1 MEKTPRMKIFAPATI
16 GNFSVGFDLLGLAI
30 QPVDGTL
37 LGDTIEISEAEHNS
51 LSLGGD
57 FEHQLPENEDNLV
70 SKAHQL
76 FEDKLDGVDPIP
88 CRLHLEKNLPIGSG
102 LGSSSASIIATLSAL
117 NHKYG
122 LPYSAQQ
129 LLEMAG
135 QLEGDVSG
143 SIHYDNVAPALLGG
157 LQLMTAHV
165 DYPSTAIPIP
175 EDWFIVIAHPGIR
188 INTAEARDILPTE
201 IPLETTIRFAQNL
214 TAFVDSMHKEDP
226 DRAAEFLF
234 DVIAEPHRMRLI
246 PGFEGFRDFARTVGA
261 IGTGISGSGPTVFAV
276 CTEEEIANRI
286 AEYAGSHFCQGHG
299 FAHVCLPDFIGA
311 RIIHVD

>member
-1 MEKTPRMKIFAPATI
+1 MKIFAPATI

-37 LGDTIEISEAEHNS
+37 LGDIIEITETDKNG
-51 LSLGGD
+51 LTLGGD
-57 FEHQLPENEDNLV
+57 FHAQLPATEDNLV
-70 SKAHQL
+70 TKAHQL
-76 FEDKLDGVDPIP
+76 FEQELNQDDIIP
-88 CRLHLEKNLPIGSG
+88 CHLYLEKNLPIGSG
-102 LGSSSASIIATLSAL
+102 LGSSSASIIATLTAL

-122 LPYSAQQ
+122 LPFSAHK

-135 QLEGDVSG
+135 RLEGDVSG

-157 LQLMTAHV
+157 LQLMTAHEE
-165 DYPSTAIPIP
+165 YPSTAIPIP

-188 INTAEARDILPTE
+188 INTAEARAILPTE
-201 IPLETTIRFAQNL
+201 IPLKTCIRFAQNL
-214 TAFVDSMHKEDP
+214 TAFVDCMHKEDP

-276 CTEEEIANRI
+276 CTEEDIANRI
-286 AEYAGSHFCQGHG
+286 AENASSHFCQGHG